1 MAKKQQLQDDA
12 GKLYNVTIPQ
22 LEEKYQRAKNI
33 FNHEKE
39 KSNKVRDKAQKQ
51 EAEELKELEAENVT
65 LRAAKQSR
73 QEELEQLKKQ
83 IADRNENI

>member
-65 LRAAKQSR
+65 LRVAKQSR

>member
-51 EAEELKELEAENVT
+51 EAEELKELEDENVT